1 MSNASDNELPSAF
14 VFGLILA
21 SVVFI
26 NNDPNVRAVEIETA
40 TEVCR
45 DHKGIKHLETVA
57 FDVQKAVGECND
69 GMKFNTPVKGK

>member
-1 MSNASDNELPSAF
+1 M
-14 VFGLILA
+14 I
-21 SVVFI
+21 I
-26 NNDPNVRAVEIETA
+26 NVRAVEIETA